1 MASKLKRLPT
11 EWEKTSQLY
20 LRQGTDNQN
29 ILGVQK
35 LNSPKINDSM
45 KKWANK
51 LNRAFF
57 KGRRPN
63 G

>member
-1 MASKLKRLPT
+1 MASKLKRLPK
-11 EWEKTSQLY
+11 EWENNSQLY

-35 LNSPKINDSM
+35 LNFPKINDSM
-45 KKWANK
+45 KKRANK